1 MRYCSLKGITASRIV
16 MGCMRI
22 AQKPLKEVEELIFEA
37 VKSGVNA
44 FDLAD
49 IYGGGNSER
58 LFGVAFKDLGLA
70 RKDYVVQTKCG
81 IRKNDT
87 GKWFDFSKEHIIS
100 SVDNSLKRMNTDYID
115 VFLLHRPD
123 TLVEPAEVAEAFD
136 KLKANGKV
144 RAFGVSNFSAN
155 QMEFLRRNGVEIVAN
170 QVQFSLGHTAL
181 VDAGFYVN
189 NFDDEAVTR
198 AGDALE
204 YARMNGIA
212 LQAWSPLQYGFF
224 KGVFIGDEQ
233 YPLLNA
239 KLNTLAEKYGADPS
253 TIACAWILRHP
264 AFAQVITGTT
274 SPERLRAIC
283 SAAEIDLSREEW
295 YDLYA
300 STGKVLP

>member
-189 NFDDEAVTR
+189 NFNDEAVTR